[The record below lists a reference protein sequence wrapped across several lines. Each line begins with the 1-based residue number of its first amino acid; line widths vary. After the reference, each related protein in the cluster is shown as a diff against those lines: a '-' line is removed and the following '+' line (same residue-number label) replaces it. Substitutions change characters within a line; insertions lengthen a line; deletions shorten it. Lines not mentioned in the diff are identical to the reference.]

1 MCIRDSICFVGALDR
16 RLNVQKVRL
25 AGCHRAPP
33 RSWTLLIALRGFLR
47 QAPGVVRSDP
57 AGPEPRV
64 RDVMAAVAATA
75 TPGTSVGEAHRLLRE
90 HGIHHLPVLDGDL
103 LVGIV
108 SQRDLLRA
116 ESDALPIRVTM
127 ARMVFVLS
135 PEPPLSCATGS
146 FRERRL
152 PVLLV
157 VEGRALAGVLRA
169 ADVLETAWD

>member
-1 MCIRDSICFVGALDR
+1 
-16 RLNVQKVRL
+16 
-25 AGCHRAPP
+25 
-33 RSWTLLIALRGFLR
+33 
-47 QAPGVVRSDP
+47 
-57 AGPEPRV
+57 V

-116 ESDALPIRVTM
+116 ESDALPIRDAM
-127 ARMVFVLS
+127 SRMVFVLS
-135 PEPPLSCATGS
+135 PDTPLSRAARI

-157 VEGRALAGVLRA
+157 LEGRTLAGVLRA
-169 ADVLETAWD
+169 TDVLETAWDRAKS